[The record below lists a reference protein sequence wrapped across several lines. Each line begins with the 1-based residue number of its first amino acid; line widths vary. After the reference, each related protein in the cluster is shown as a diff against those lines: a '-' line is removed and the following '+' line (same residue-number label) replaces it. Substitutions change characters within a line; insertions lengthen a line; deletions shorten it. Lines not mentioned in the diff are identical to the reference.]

1 MLLIADKLRAL
12 KVAIYIRVSTHYQ
25 IDKDSLQVQR
35 RELIAYAQMVLGI
48 QDYVIFEDPGYSA
61 KNTDRPDYQKM
72 MDRLRTGEFSHLLV
86 WKIARIS
93 RNLLDF
99 ANMYQ
104 ELKNLGVTFVS
115 KNEQFDTSSAIGEA
129 MLKIILIFAELERNI
144 TSERVTAVMLSRAE
158 NGQWNGGRI
167 PYGYDFDKKEKVFS
181 LNPIE
186 NKIYNLILDL
196 YEQYQS
202 VLYVTRYLNDQGFRT
217 RSGKEWTT
225 TAVYK
230 ILTNVFYTGDYLY
243 NVHKGGKGTDKRS
256 DAEWVRIEAHHV
268 ASVSYE
274 RFDRIQFIL
283 KRNKRGGVPEG
294 ETYIKK
300 NIHVFGGLISCGKC
314 GSNMS
319 ATLDRRRADGWRPSI
334 YGCSKRR
341 HNDTKCRNKY
351 ISDIILG
358 PFVFNYIANII
369 RSKESV
375 NAKTGLDTLEK
386 KLLRGSVFYD
396 VESIGAEGLGQL
408 LDLMQAG
415 STGIEYRP
423 PRVLEKSAAPISERE
438 VLQTRKRKHEIALN
452 RLKTL
457 YLYGDS
463 EMAEKD
469 FIVEQKRIMDQI
481 NEIDEALRSMKDE
494 DDGPLAD
501 DEFIEKASYFIM
513 VQKLLDD
520 RTVDYKKYIR
530 RIDPMVP
537 RAFLRSVI
545 SKITVEDDR
554 LTSPETPVFQAFPG
568 FLSVLSALYTINIA
582 SPKEKNRYFSR
593 TAS

>member
-1 MLLIADKLRAL
+1 M
-12 KVAIYIRVSTHYQ
+12 
-25 IDKDSLQVQR
+25 
-35 RELIAYAQMVLGI
+35 
-48 QDYVIFEDPGYSA
+48 
-61 KNTDRPDYQKM
+61 
-72 MDRLRTGEFSHLLV
+72 
-86 WKIARIS
+86 
-93 RNLLDF
+93 
-99 ANMYQ
+99 
-104 ELKNLGVTFVS
+104 
-115 KNEQFDTSSAIGEA
+115 
-129 MLKIILIFAELERNI
+129 
-144 TSERVTAVMLSRAE
+144 
-158 NGQWNGGRI
+158 
-167 PYGYDFDKKEKVFS
+167 PYPV
-181 LNPIE
+181 
-186 NKIYNLILDL
+186 
-196 YEQYQS
+196 
-202 VLYVTRYLNDQGFRT
+202 VLYVSRYLNDHGFRT

-369 RSKESV
+369 RSKEAV
-375 NAKTGLDTLEK
+375 NAKTGLDALEK

-423 PRVLEKSAAPISERE
+423 PRVLEKSAASISERE

-469 FIVEQKRIMDQI
+469 FIIEQKRIMDQI
-481 NEIDEALRSMKDE
+481 NEIDEALHSMKDE
-494 DDGPLAD
+494 DDGPLTD

-520 RTVDYKKYIR
+520 RTVDYEKYIR

-545 SKITVEDDR
+545 SKITVEDGR
-554 LTSPETPVFQAFPG
+554 VASIEFKNGMIHTFSYKQA
-568 FLSVLSALYTINIA
+568 
-582 SPKEKNRYFSR
+582 
-593 TAS
+593 

>member
-1 MLLIADKLRAL
+1 MLLVADKLRAL

-48 QDYVIFEDPGYSA
+48 QDFVIFEDPGYSA

-86 WKIARIS
+86 WKIDRIS

-202 VLYVTRYLNDQGFRT
+202 VLYVTRYLNDQGSRT

-225 TAVYK
+225 TAIYK

-369 RSKESV
+369 RSKDAV
-375 NAKTGLDTLEK
+375 NAKTGLDALEK

-423 PRVLEKSAAPISERE
+423 PRVLEKSAASISERE

-469 FIVEQKRIMDQI
+469 FIIEQKRIMDQI
-481 NEIDEALRSMKDE
+481 NEIDEALHSMKDE

-520 RTVDYKKYIR
+520 RTVDYEKYIR

-545 SKITVEDDR
+545 SKITVEDGR
-554 LTSPETPVFQAFPG
+554 VASIEFKNGMIHTFSYKQA
-568 FLSVLSALYTINIA
+568 
-582 SPKEKNRYFSR
+582 
-593 TAS
+593 

>member
-1 MLLIADKLRAL
+1 MLLVADKLRAL

-86 WKIARIS
+86 WKIDRIS

-181 LNPIE
+181 LNPVE
-186 NKIYNLILDL
+186 NKVYNLILDL

-202 VLYVTRYLNDQGFRT
+202 VLYVARYLNDHGFRT

-243 NVHKGGKGTDKRS
+243 NVHKGGKGIDKRS
-256 DAEWVRIEAHHV
+256 DAEWVRIENHHI
-268 ASVSYE
+268 SSISYE

-319 ATLDRRRADGWRPSI
+319 ATLDKRRADGWRPSM

-341 HNDTKCRNKY
+341 NNDSKCRNKY
-351 ISDIILG
+351 VSDVVLG
-358 PFVFNYIANII
+358 PFIFNYIANII
-369 RSKESV
+369 RSKESINV
-375 NAKTGLDTLEK
+375 KTSLDALEK
-386 KLLRGSVFYD
+386 KLLRGAAFYD
-396 VESIGAEGLGQL
+396 VEAIAPEGLRQL
-408 LDLMQAG
+408 LDLMQSG
-415 STGIEYRP
+415 STGMEYRP
-423 PRVLEKSAAPISERE
+423 PRVLEKSGNSVSEKE

-469 FIVEQKRIMDQI
+469 FIIEQKRIMDQI
-481 NEIDEALRSMKDE
+481 NEIDEALRSMKD
-494 DDGPLAD
+494 DGDGPLAD

-520 RTVDYKKYIR
+520 RTVDYEKYIR

-545 SKITVEDDR
+545 SRISVEDGR
-554 LTSPETPVFQAFPG
+554 VSSIEFKNGMVHTFSYKQA
-568 FLSVLSALYTINIA
+568 
-582 SPKEKNRYFSR
+582 
-593 TAS
+593 

>member
-1 MLLIADKLRAL
+1 MLLVADKLRAL

-48 QDYVIFEDPGYSA
+48 QDFVIFEDPGYSA

-86 WKIARIS
+86 WKIDRIS

-129 MLKIILIFAELERNI
+129 MLKIILIFAELECNI

-202 VLYVTRYLNDQGFRT
+202 VLYVTRYLNDQGSRT

-225 TAVYK
+225 TAIYK

-369 RSKESV
+369 RSKDAV
-375 NAKTGLDTLEK
+375 NAKTGLDALEK

-423 PRVLEKSAAPISERE
+423 PRVLEKSAASISERE

-469 FIVEQKRIMDQI
+469 FIIEQKRIMDQI
-481 NEIDEALRSMKDE
+481 NEIDEALHSMKDE

-520 RTVDYKKYIR
+520 RTVDYEKYIR

-545 SKITVEDDR
+545 SKITVEDGR
-554 LTSPETPVFQAFPG
+554 VASIEFKNGMIHTFSYKQA
-568 FLSVLSALYTINIA
+568 
-582 SPKEKNRYFSR
+582 
-593 TAS
+593 

>member
-1 MLLIADKLRAL
+1 MLLVADKLRAL

-48 QDYVIFEDPGYSA
+48 QDFVVFEDPGYSA

-86 WKIARIS
+86 WKIDRIS

-167 PYGYDFDKKEKVFS
+167 AYGYDFDKKEKVFS
-181 LNPIE
+181 LNPVE
-186 NKIYNLILDL
+186 NKVYNLILDL

-202 VLYVTRYLNDQGFRT
+202 VLYVTRYLNDHGFRT

-243 NVHKGGKGTDKRS
+243 NVHKGGKGTDKRN
-256 DAEWVRIEAHHV
+256 DAEWVRIENHHV

-319 ATLDRRRADGWRPSI
+319 ATLDRRRADGWRPSM

-341 HNDTKCRNKY
+341 NNDTKCKNKY
-351 ISDIILG
+351 ISDVVLG
-358 PFVFNYIANII
+358 PFIFNYIANII
-369 RSKESV
+369 RSKEAV
-375 NAKTGLDTLEK
+375 NSKTSLDTLEK
-386 KLLRGSVFYD
+386 KLLRGAVFYD
-396 VESIGAEGLGQL
+396 VESIDADGLKQL
-408 LDLMQAG
+408 LDLMLAG
-415 STGIEYRP
+415 STGMEYRP
-423 PRVLEKSAAPISERE
+423 PRVLEKSGASISERE

-481 NEIDEALRSMKDE
+481 NEIDETLRSMKDE

-520 RTVDYKKYIR
+520 RTVDYEKYIR

-537 RAFLRSVI
+537 RAFLRSVVSRI
-545 SKITVEDDR
+545 IVEDGR
-554 LTSPETPVFQAFPG
+554 VRSIVFKNGMTHTFSYKQA
-568 FLSVLSALYTINIA
+568 
-582 SPKEKNRYFSR
+582 
-593 TAS
+593 

>member
-1 MLLIADKLRAL
+1 MQKLSDAL
-12 KVAIYIRVSTHYQ
+12 KSFRAAIYIRVSTHYQ
-25 IDKDSLQVQR
+25 VDKDSLQVQK

-48 QDYVIFEDPGYSA
+48 QDCVIFEDPGYSA
-61 KNTDRPDYQKM
+61 KNTDRPDYQRM

-86 WKIARIS
+86 WKIDRIS

-104 ELKNLGVTFVS
+104 ELKILGVTFVS

-129 MLKIILIFAELERNI
+129 MLKIILVFAELERNM
-144 TSERVTAVMLSRAE
+144 TAERVTAVMLSRAE
-158 NGQWNGGRI
+158 NGQWNGGRVA
-167 PYGYDFDKKEKVFS
+167 YGYDYDKEEKVFS
-181 LNPIE
+181 LNPAE
-186 NKIYNLILDL
+186 NKVYNLILDL

-202 VLYVTRYLNDQGFRT
+202 VLYVTRYLNDHGYRT

-243 NVHKGGKGTDKRS
+243 NVHKGGKGADKRGE
-256 DAEWVRIEAHHV
+256 AEWVRIPNHHI
-268 ASVSYE
+268 ASISYE

-300 NIHVFGGLISCGKC
+300 NIHVFGGLLSCGKC

-319 ATLDRRRADGWRPSI
+319 ATLDKRRANGWRPSL

-341 HNDTKCRNKY
+341 NNNSKCQNKY
-351 ISDIILG
+351 ITDVVLG

-369 RSKESV
+369 RAKETVGASTSLG
-375 NAKTGLDTLEK
+375 ALEK
-386 KLLRGSVFYD
+386 KLLRGATFCD
-396 VESIGAEGLGQL
+396 VKSIGTDGLGQL
-408 LDLMQAG
+408 LDLMKSG
-415 STGIEYRP
+415 ITGMEYRP
-423 PRVLEKSAAPISERE
+423 PRVLEKSNGAISERE
-438 VLQTRKRKHEIALN
+438 ALQNRKRKHETALN

-469 FIVEQKRIMDQI
+469 FIIEQKRITDQI
-481 NEIDEALRSMKDE
+481 DEIDDALRSMNNDAA
-494 DDGPLAD
+494 GPLAD

-513 VQKLLDD
+513 VQNLLDD
-520 RTVDYKKYIR
+520 RTVDYEKYIR
-530 RIDPMVP
+530 QIDPMVP
-537 RAFLRSVI
+537 RSFLRSII
-545 SKITVEDDR
+545 SKITVDDGKVSSIEFKNGMIH
-554 LTSPETPVFQAFPG
+554 TFSYSQA
-568 FLSVLSALYTINIA
+568 
-582 SPKEKNRYFSR
+582 
-593 TAS
+593 

>member
-48 QDYVIFEDPGYSA
+48 QDFVIFEDPGYSA

-86 WKIARIS
+86 WKIDRIS

-181 LNPIE
+181 LNPVE

-225 TAVYK
+225 TAIYK

-369 RSKESV
+369 RSKDAV
-375 NAKTGLDTLEK
+375 NAKTGLDALEK

-423 PRVLEKSAAPISERE
+423 PRVLEKSAASISERE

-469 FIVEQKRIMDQI
+469 FIIEQKRIMDQI
-481 NEIDEALRSMKDE
+481 NEIDEALHSMKNE

-520 RTVDYKKYIR
+520 RTVDYEKYIR

-545 SKITVEDDR
+545 SKITVEDGR
-554 LTSPETPVFQAFPG
+554 VASIEFKNGMVHTFSYKQA
-568 FLSVLSALYTINIA
+568 
-582 SPKEKNRYFSR
+582 
-593 TAS
+593 

>member
-48 QDYVIFEDPGYSA
+48 QDFVIFEDPGYSA

-86 WKIARIS
+86 WKIDRIS

-369 RSKESV
+369 RSKEAV
-375 NAKTGLDTLEK
+375 NAKTGLDALEK

-423 PRVLEKSAAPISERE
+423 PRVLEKSAASISERE
-438 VLQTRKRKHEIALN
+438 VLQARKRKHEIALN

-469 FIVEQKRIMDQI
+469 FIIEQKRIMDQI
-481 NEIDEALRSMKDE
+481 NEIDEALHSMKDE

-520 RTVDYKKYIR
+520 RTVDYEKYIR

-545 SKITVEDDR
+545 SKITVEDGR
-554 LTSPETPVFQAFPG
+554 VASIEFKNGMVHTFSYKQA
-568 FLSVLSALYTINIA
+568 
-582 SPKEKNRYFSR
+582 
-593 TAS
+593 

>member
-1 MLLIADKLRAL
+1 MLLVADKLRAL

-48 QDYVIFEDPGYSA
+48 QDFVIFEDPGYSA

-86 WKIARIS
+86 WKIDRIS

-256 DAEWVRIEAHHV
+256 DSEWVRIEAHHV

-369 RSKESV
+369 RSKEAV
-375 NAKTGLDTLEK
+375 NAKTGLDALEK
-386 KLLRGSVFYD
+386 KLLRGSVFCD

-423 PRVLEKSAAPISERE
+423 PRVLEKSAASISERE

-469 FIVEQKRIMDQI
+469 FIIEQKRIMDQI
-481 NEIDEALRSMKDE
+481 NEIDEALHSMKDE

-520 RTVDYKKYIR
+520 RTVDYEKYIR

-545 SKITVEDDR
+545 SKITVEDGR
-554 LTSPETPVFQAFPG
+554 VASIEFKNGMVHTFSYKQA
-568 FLSVLSALYTINIA
+568 
-582 SPKEKNRYFSR
+582 
-593 TAS
+593 

>member
-48 QDYVIFEDPGYSA
+48 QDFVIFEDPGYSA

-86 WKIARIS
+86 WKIDRIS

-369 RSKESV
+369 RSKEAV

-423 PRVLEKSAAPISERE
+423 PRVLEKSAASISERE

-469 FIVEQKRIMDQI
+469 FIIEQKRIMDQI
-481 NEIDEALRSMKDE
+481 NEIDEALHSMKDE

-520 RTVDYKKYIR
+520 RTVDYEKYIR

-545 SKITVEDDR
+545 SKITVEDGR
-554 LTSPETPVFQAFPG
+554 VASIEFKNGMIHTFSYKQA
-568 FLSVLSALYTINIA
+568 
-582 SPKEKNRYFSR
+582 
-593 TAS
+593 

>member
-48 QDYVIFEDPGYSA
+48 QDFVIFEDPGYSA

-86 WKIARIS
+86 WKIDRIS

-369 RSKESV
+369 RSKDAV
-375 NAKTGLDTLEK
+375 NAKTSLDALEK
-386 KLLRGSVFYD
+386 KLLRGSAFYD

-423 PRVLEKSAAPISERE
+423 PRVLEKSAASISERE
-438 VLQTRKRKHEIALN
+438 VLQARKRKHEIALN

-469 FIVEQKRIMDQI
+469 FIIEQKRIMDQI
-481 NEIDEALRSMKDE
+481 NEIDEALHSMKDE

-520 RTVDYKKYIR
+520 RTVDYEKYIR

-545 SKITVEDDR
+545 SKITVEDGR
-554 LTSPETPVFQAFPG
+554 VASIEFKNGMVHTFSYKQA
-568 FLSVLSALYTINIA
+568 
-582 SPKEKNRYFSR
+582 
-593 TAS
+593 

>member
-1 MLLIADKLRAL
+1 MLLVADKLRAL

-86 WKIARIS
+86 WKIDRIS

-181 LNPIE
+181 LNPVE
-186 NKIYNLILDL
+186 NKVYNLILDL

-202 VLYVTRYLNDQGFRT
+202 VLYVARYLNDHGFRT

-243 NVHKGGKGTDKRS
+243 NVHKGGKGIDKRS
-256 DAEWVRIEAHHV
+256 DAEWVRIENHHI
-268 ASVSYE
+268 SSISYE

-319 ATLDRRRADGWRPSI
+319 ATLDKRRADGWRPSM

-341 HNDTKCRNKY
+341 NNDSKCRNKY
-351 ISDIILG
+351 ISDVTLG

-369 RSKESV
+369 RSKETV
-375 NAKTGLDTLEK
+375 NAKTSLDTLEK
-386 KLLRGSVFYD
+386 KLLRGSTFYD
-396 VESIGAEGLGQL
+396 VESIGVEGLGQI
-408 LDLMQAG
+408 LDLMQSGA
-415 STGIEYRP
+415 TGMEYRP
-423 PRVLEKSAAPISERE
+423 PRVLEKSGNSVSEKE

-469 FIVEQKRIMDQI
+469 FIIEQKRIMDQI
-481 NEIDEALRSMKDE
+481 NEIDEALRSMKD
-494 DDGPLAD
+494 DGDGPLAD

-520 RTVDYKKYIR
+520 RTVDYEKYIR

-545 SKITVEDDR
+545 SRISVEDGR
-554 LTSPETPVFQAFPG
+554 VSSIEFKNGMVHTFSYKQA
-568 FLSVLSALYTINIA
+568 
-582 SPKEKNRYFSR
+582 
-593 TAS
+593 

>member
-1 MLLIADKLRAL
+1 MLLVADKLRAL

-48 QDYVIFEDPGYSA
+48 QDFVIFEDPGYSA

-86 WKIARIS
+86 WKIDRIS

-181 LNPIE
+181 LNSIE

-369 RSKESV
+369 RSKEAV
-375 NAKTGLDTLEK
+375 NAKTGLDALEK

-408 LDLMQAG
+408 LDLMQVG

-423 PRVLEKSAAPISERE
+423 PRVLEKSAASISERE

-469 FIVEQKRIMDQI
+469 FIIEQKRIMDQI
-481 NEIDEALRSMKDE
+481 NEIDEALHSMKDE

-501 DEFIEKASYFIM
+501 GEFIEKASYFIM

-520 RTVDYKKYIR
+520 RTVDYEKYIR

-545 SKITVEDDR
+545 SKITVEDGR
-554 LTSPETPVFQAFPG
+554 VASIEFKNGMIHTFSYKQA
-568 FLSVLSALYTINIA
+568 
-582 SPKEKNRYFSR
+582 
-593 TAS
+593 